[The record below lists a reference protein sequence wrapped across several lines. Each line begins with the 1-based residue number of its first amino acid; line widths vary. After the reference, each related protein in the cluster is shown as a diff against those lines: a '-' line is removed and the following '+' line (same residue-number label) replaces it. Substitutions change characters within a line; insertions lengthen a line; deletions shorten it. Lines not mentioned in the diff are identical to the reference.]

1 MNLLLDTC
9 SLLWALQDAKQLS
22 ATARRALQNPAHTI
36 SVSVVS
42 FWEISLKS
50 GLGKL
55 SLHQASP
62 EDIPRFVEDTG
73 WTIHPLSPFI
83 AAGAGRLARPT
94 DHRDPFDR
102 LLIWTA
108 LNEGFS
114 LVSGDDKFP
123 AYVPFGLKICW

>member
-9 SLLWALQDAKQLS
+9 SLIWALQDVGRLS
-22 ATARRALQNPAHTI
+22 APARKALQAPQNDL

-55 SLHQASP
+55 TLQGAAP
-62 EDIPRFVEDTG
+62 EDFPRFVVEAG
-73 WTIHPLSPFI
+73 WHILPLSQEI
-83 AAGAGRLARPT
+83 AASSGRLPRLPE
-94 DHRDPFDR
+94 HRDPFDR

-108 LNEGFS
+108 IQEGFS
-114 LVSGDDKFP
+114 LVSSDDALP
-123 AYVPFGLKICW
+123 HYSPHGLKICW

>member
-9 SLLWALQDAKQLS
+9 SLLWALQDANRLS
-22 ATARRALQNPAHTI
+22 ANARKALQNPANTI

-42 FWEISLKS
+42 FWEISLKA

-55 SLHQASP
+55 TLQGAVP
-62 EDIPRFVEDTG
+62 EDFPRFVVDAG
-73 WTIHPLSPFI
+73 WNIIPLSQET
-83 AAGAGRLARPT
+83 ASSSGRLPRPT

-108 LNEGFS
+108 INEGFT
-114 LVSGDDKFP
+114 LVSGYDKFP
-123 AYVPFGLKICW
+123 HYTPHGLKICW

>member
-1 MNLLLDTC
+1 MKLLLDTC
-9 SLLWALQDAKQLS
+9 SVLWALQGPGQLS
-22 ATARRALQNPAHTI
+22 APARRALKDPDNSV

-55 SLHQASP
+55 TLHGAKP
-62 EDIPRFVEDTG
+62 EDFPQFVEEAGWEVISLPADT
-73 WTIHPLSPFI
+73 
-83 AAGAGRLARPT
+83 AASAGRLPRPT

-108 LNEGFS
+108 INEGFS
-114 LVSGDDKFP
+114 LVSGDDDFP
-123 AYVPFGLKICW
+123 DYVPHGLKICW